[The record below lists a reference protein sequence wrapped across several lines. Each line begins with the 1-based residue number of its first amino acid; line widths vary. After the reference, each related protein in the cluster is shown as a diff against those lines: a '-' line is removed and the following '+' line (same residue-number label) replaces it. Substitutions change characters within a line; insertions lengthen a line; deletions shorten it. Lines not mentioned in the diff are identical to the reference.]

1 MTARAGPSD
10 PPVAPSLPP
19 RTTRN
24 PDASDVNA
32 PRPPRRR
39 PPLAPYLFLLPFVL
53 VFAGF
58 FLLPL
63 AQSLGMS
70 LRSYAG
76 PRTSRY
82 VGPAHYRFLLT
93 DPLFWVG
100 VLNTASYTVLFLLF
114 QVPAS
119 LGLALLLNGPRVRGR
134 ALFRLAMLLPFLAGN
149 VLAGILF
156 TLLLAPRQGLIN
168 RALGLIGVGPD
179 LNWRT
184 DPALATAAIVLAV
197 LWLTVGWGMVYLL
210 AALQAV
216 DRQLYEAAEVDG
228 TTPWQRF
235 RHVTLPGIR
244 PVLAYLVLVGTVG
257 GLQLFELPYVF
268 FQGLGPKLRGLTV
281 VQYLVIRGFD
291 RGDLG
296 LAAAVGWV
304 LVVLI
309 TLASIPQL
317 RRMREGEGARTARRL
332 GRAPKGRLNHSL
344 GRKP

>member
-1 MTARAGPSD
+1 MTA
-10 PPVAPSLPP
+10 PP
-19 RTTRN
+19 R
-24 PDASDVNA
+24 A
-32 PRPPRRR
+32 PRLSRRR
-39 PPLAPYLFLLPFVL
+39 TPVAPYLFLLPFLV
-53 VFAGF
+53 VFAGL

-76 PRTSRY
+76 PRVSRP
-82 VGPAHYRFLLT
+82 VGLSHYRFLLA
-93 DPLFWVG
+93 DPLFWIA
-100 VLNTASYTVLFLLF
+100 VLNTLSYTALFLLF
-114 QVPAS
+114 QVPIS
-119 LGLALLLNGPRVRGR
+119 LGLAVMLNDSRVRGQ
-134 ALFRLAMLLPFLAGN
+134 ALLRLAMLLPFLAGN

-156 TLLLAPRQGLIN
+156 SLLLAPRHGLIN
-168 RALGLIGVGPD
+168 RALGWVGIAPD

-210 AALQAV
+210 AALQSV
-216 DRQLYEAAEVDG
+216 DGQLYEAAGVDG
-228 TTPWQRF
+228 ATPWQRF

-244 PVLAYLVLVGTVG
+244 PVLAYLVLVGTIG

-296 LAAAVGWV
+296 MAAAVGWV
-304 LVVLI
+304 LVALI
-309 TLASIPQL
+309 TLAAVPQL
-317 RRMREGEGARTARRL
+317 RRM
-332 GRAPKGRLNHSL
+332 GR
-344 GRKP
+344 

>member
-1 MTARAGPSD
+1 MTVP
-10 PPVAPSLPP
+10 
-19 RTTRN
+19 
-24 PDASDVNA
+24 A
-32 PRPPRRR
+32 PRPDAPDRPSPAGSDAPRRSRHR
-39 PPLAPYLFLLPFVL
+39 PSLTPYLFLSPFLL

-63 AQSLGMS
+63 AQSLWMS
-70 LRSYAG
+70 VHSYAG
-76 PRTSRY
+76 PRTSRP
-82 VGPAHYRFLLT
+82 VGLAHFRFLLT
-93 DPLFWVG
+93 DVLFWVA
-100 VLNTASYTVLFLLF
+100 VLNTVSYTLLFLLL

-119 LGLALLLNGPRVRGR
+119 LGLALLLNSRRVRAR
-134 ALFRLAMLLPFLAGN
+134 AVFRLAMLLPFLAGN

-168 RALGLIGVGPD
+168 RALGLVGVGPD

-235 RHVTLPGIR
+235 RHVTLPSVR

-296 LAAAVGWV
+296 MAAAVGWV
-304 LVVLI
+304 LVALI
-309 TLASIPQL
+309 TLASIPHL
-317 RRMREGEGARTARRL
+317 RRT
-332 GRAPKGRLNHSL
+332 RA
-344 GRKP
+344 